1 MEDELS
7 MGDELALEAIISVEQ
22 EGNQAVLVYCLLL
35 LLDPPKLLYKEV
47 DEELVHFGVGAK
59 DVCYQ

>member
-7 MGDELALEAIISVEQ
+7 MGDELALEAIISAEQ

-35 LLDPPKLLYKEV
+35 LLKSSKLL
-47 DEELVHFGVGAK
+47 
-59 DVCYQ
+59 